1 MYIFRHIH
9 IGVVVF
15 FLKVINMPPP
25 PIFFFLSLSHTVSRS
40 SATGSSGD
48 EIGKA
53 LASVSGDSLV
63 SAPQAVFTSDDFT
76 GLTARVF
83 KV

>member
-1 MYIFRHIH
+1 MLGRWF
-9 IGVVVF
+9 F

>member
-1 MYIFRHIH
+1 M
-9 IGVVVF
+9 VVF
-15 FLKVINMPPP
+15 LEVSNTLSRSLFPL
-25 PIFFFLSLSHTVSRS
+25 LSLTVSRS

-63 SAPQAVFTSDDFT
+63 SVPQAVYKTDDF
-76 GLTARVF
+76 LVSLL
-83 KV
+83 KYLKYN